1 MNTTTLIHSQFH
13 QHHHHHE
20 HKHPEVTKQQPQ
32 QSYGYEHA
40 SGDKYMPSSTTVGT
54 TSLMDMIR
62 SQGASVLG
70 ADPLGNSCGGEYYSY
85 SSNKWAAD
93 DCATARLPSQ
103 PKSRPIRIDPKRQQQ
118 LRAAALRLS
127 EEEEKEPED
136 EDIMSNSAEL
146 EQMYDHATWRMYIL
160 IQSARA
166 AAPPRQYQPYPVS
179 AQRVPHCSHHQ
190 DQNAHYHYHFTEGT
204 TTTVPFTNANH
215 HHAGD
220 CRSSSRMAATQRIIA
235 AGEKEDILF
244 DFEL

>member
-13 QHHHHHE
+13 QHHHHE
-20 HKHPEVTKQQPQ
+20 HKHPEVTKQQ

-62 SQGASVLG
+62 TQGASVLG
-70 ADPLGNSCGGEYYSY
+70 SDPLGNSCGGEYYSY
-85 SSNKWAAD
+85 SSNQWATD
-93 DCATARLPSQ
+93 DCATARHQPSQ

-179 AQRVPHCSHHQ
+179 AQRVPHSSHH
-190 DQNAHYHYHFTEGT
+190 QNAHYHYHFTEGT
-204 TTTVPFTNANH
+204 TTTVPFTNENH
-215 HHAGD
+215 HAPPSR
-220 CRSSSRMAATQRIIA
+220 RSAAAQRIIA
-235 AGEKEDILF
+235 AGDKEDILF